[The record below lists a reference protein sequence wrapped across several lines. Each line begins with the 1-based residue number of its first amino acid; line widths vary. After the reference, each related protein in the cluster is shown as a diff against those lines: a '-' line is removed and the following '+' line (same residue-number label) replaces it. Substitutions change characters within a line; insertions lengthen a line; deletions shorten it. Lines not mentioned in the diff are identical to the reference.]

1 MNSSL
6 KHFKFPDAGIPHEW
20 EYNFESTINSPD
32 LSSWFQYNFNW
43 SLYSALAYVLAV
55 FVGQKYMESKAKF
68 ELRKPMMIW
77 SLVLAMFSVLGC
89 VRLVTIFAH
98 LYNSD
103 GVRGVICTPSFQTRG
118 PIIRFWGPLF
128 IISKVVEFVDTMFIV
143 LRKQRLIFLHWYHH
157 ATVSV
162 YCWWMYGEQLPGG
175 VVFMTVNI
183 FVHSVMYTYYA
194 LRAAGVRIPK
204 KIAVSITSIQIV
216 QMVVGSVTMY
226 LVHLWMNDQDCRSN
240 KTHIFMGTAM
250 YLSYFVLFVDFFVK
264 AYMKKRHSAAAASGK
279 NISENAK
286 TTEKLQHEVNSNTT
300 LVRRKTKQQNS

>member
-1 MNSSL
+1 MMNYSL
-6 KHFKFPDAGIPHEW
+6 KHFKFPDAGITHEW
-20 EYNFESTINSPD
+20 EYDFESTINSPD
-32 LSSWFQYNFNW
+32 LSTWFQYNFNW
-43 SLYSALAYVLAV
+43 SLYTALMYILAV
-55 FVGQKYMESKAKF
+55 FVGQKYMENKTKF

-77 SLVLAMFSVLGC
+77 SLILAMFSIMGC
-89 VRLVTIFAH
+89 VRLLTIFAH
-98 LYNSD
+98 LYNSE
-103 GVRGVICTPSFQTRG
+103 GVRGVVCTPSFQTRG

-128 IISKVVEFVDTMFIV
+128 TISKVVEFVDTMFIV
-143 LRKQRLIFLHWYHH
+143 LRKQKLIFLHWYHH

-162 YCWWMYGEQLPGG
+162 YCWWMYGNQLPGG

-194 LRAAGVRIPK
+194 LRAAGIRIPK

-226 LVHLWMNDQDCRSN
+226 LVNKWMGDPDCKSN

-264 AYMKKRHSAAAASGK
+264 AYMKKRYSVVASSEKKVSFEEK
-279 NISENAK
+279 N
-286 TTEKLQHEVNSNTT
+286 EKLQHDVKSNTT
-300 LVRRKTKQQNS
+300 LVRRKTTQQNS